1 MNGDS
6 VRKARLWLAL
16 VFLVGGAI
24 GAVFGYSFGHRSYA
38 ATVRTAAKPLSEP
51 ERRAKRVAEMT
62 RELGLTSEQAAKMD
76 EIIHGAHDQMKAIRD
91 KAESDVDAKRENARN
106 QIRTF
111 LTPEQRPKFEEMVQK
126 MDADRKKAQQEA
138 GK

>member
-1 MNGDS
+1 MSGDS
-6 VRKARLWLAL
+6 TRKARLWLAL

-38 ATVRTAAKPLSEP
+38 ATVTTAAKPLNEP

-62 RELGLTSEQAAKMD
+62 KELGLTPEQATKLD
-76 EIIHGAHDQMKAIRD
+76 ETIHAAHDQMKAIRD
-91 KAESDVDAKRENARN
+91 KAESDVDVARENARN

-111 LTPEQRPKFEEMVQK
+111 LTPEQKPKFEELVQK
-126 MDADRKKAQQEA
+126 MDADRKKAQA
-138 GK
+138 ATGK

>member
-6 VRKARLWLAL
+6 VRRARLWLAL

-38 ATVRTAAKPLSEP
+38 ASVTTAAKPLSEP

-62 RELGLTSEQAAKMD
+62 KELGLTPEQAAKMD

-91 KAESDVDAKRENARN
+91 KAESDVDVARENARN

-111 LTPEQRPKFEEMVQK
+111 LTPEQKPKFEEMVQK
-126 MDADRKKAQQEA
+126 MDADRKKAQA
-138 GK
+138 GGK